1 MGNICASE
9 RNKEC
14 LYVAKQPRSVIAE
27 FDNCLVYSK
36 RKCST
41 KKQLVKK
48 KAKLIRRIDSSK
60 APNILYIFKS
70 HPTAEAV

>member
-14 LYVAKQPRSVIAE
+14 LYVAKHPQNVIAE
-27 FDNCLVYSK
+27 FDNCLIYSK

-48 KAKLIRRIDSSK
+48 HLSIK
-60 APNILYIFKS
+60 
-70 HPTAEAV
+70 

>member
-14 LYVAKQPRSVIAE
+14 LYVAKEPHNVIRE
-27 FDNCLVYSK
+27 FDNCLIYSK

-41 KKQLVKK
+41 KKQLKKK
-48 KAKLIRRIDSSK
+48 KARLIRRIDTIDQRLSDGD
-60 APNILYIFKS
+60 Y
-70 HPTAEAV
+70 

>member
-14 LYVAKQPRSVIAE
+14 LYAAKEPHAVISQ

-36 RKCST
+36 RTGKR
-41 KKQLVKK
+41 QLIKK
-48 KAKLIRRIDSSK
+48 KKKIIEKD
-60 APNILYIFKS
+60 
-70 HPTAEAV
+70 

>member
-1 MGNICASE
+1 MNANTKIIMGNICASE

-14 LYVAKQPRSVIAE
+14 LYAAKHPQNVIAE
-27 FDNCLVYSK
+27 FDNCLIYSK

-48 KAKLIRRIDSSK
+48 KAKLIRRIDSIDQRLSDGD
-60 APNILYIFKS
+60 Y
-70 HPTAEAV
+70 

>member
-1 MGNICASE
+1 MNANTKIIMGNICASE

-48 KAKLIRRIDSSK
+48 KAKLIRRIDSIDQRLSDGD
-60 APNILYIFKS
+60 Y
-70 HPTAEAV
+70 

>member
-14 LYVAKQPRSVIAE
+14 LYAAKEPHAIISQ

-48 KAKLIRRIDSSK
+48 KAKLIRRIDSIDQRLSDGD
-60 APNILYIFKS
+60 Y
-70 HPTAEAV
+70 